1 MKNKEKL
8 KKFLVILSLYTI
20 FIIFLTY
27 SINKY
32 EYQVYKDNF
41 DTKITSIILKIKED
55 YPNITDEEL
64 YNILKSSKKDGKVL
78 EQYSL
83 TIDNKSLLKEN
94 DNKYQ
99 QFLVTNITI
108 VFISTISLIF
118 LFLRFNA
125 KKDREINK
133 ITKCLEE
140 INKRNYKIDIEE
152 MSEDEL
158 SILKNELY
166 KVTIKLKED
175 AENSKQAKKD
185 LKDTLADI
193 SHQLKTP
200 ITSIL
205 IILDNIIDNPDM
217 DKNTREDF
225 IRDIKREL
233 LNMNFLALNLL
244 KLSKL
249 DSNTVHFIKKEVS
262 LDEIVTSSIK
272 NIAPLCDLKNI
283 TIIKNLEPGIKIN
296 CDLNWQVEAITNI
309 LKNCVEHSKEN
320 SKIDITTATNKVY
333 HSIKIRDYGTGI
345 SKKDL
350 PHIFERFY
358 KGTGASSS
366 SNSIGIGLSLA
377 QKIIESNDGLIN
389 VETGPDGTTFTI
401 KYLI

>member
-8 KKFLVILSLYTI
+8 KKFLIILSLYTI

-118 LFLRFNA
+118 LFLKFNA

-358 KGTGASSS
+358 KGAISS

>member
-78 EQYSL
+78 EQYSI
-83 TIDNKSLLKEN
+83 TIDNKSLLIEN

-99 QFLVTNITI
+99 QFLVTNIMI
-108 VFISTISLIF
+108 VFISTIFLIF

-217 DKNTREDF
+217 DKNTKEDF

-249 DSNTVHFIKKEVS
+249 DSNTVHFLKKEVS

-283 TIIKNLEPGIKIN
+283 NIEKNLSEDIKIN
-296 CDLNWQVEAITNI
+296 CDLNWQVEALTNI
-309 LKNCVEHSKEN
+309 LKNCIEHSKDN
-320 SKIDITTATNKVY
+320 SRIDISTKANKVY
-333 HSIKIRDYGTGI
+333 ASIEIRDYGPGI

-358 KGTGASSS
+358 KGEGSSQD
-366 SNSIGIGLSLA
+366 SIGIGLALA
-377 QKIIESNDGLIN
+377 KKIIESNNGVISVDTSK
-389 VETGPDGTTFTI
+389 EGTKFTI
-401 KYLI
+401 KYFF

>member
-8 KKFLVILSLYTI
+8 KKFLIILSLYTI
-20 FIIFLTY
+20 FIIILTY
-27 SINKY
+27 GINKY

-41 DTKITSIILKIKED
+41 DTKITSIILKVKEE

-108 VFISTISLIF
+108 VFVSTIFLIF

-249 DSNTVHFIKKEVS
+249 DSNTVHFLKKEVS
-262 LDEIVTSSIK
+262 LNEIVTSSIK
-272 NIAPLCDLKNI
+272 NVSPLCDLKNI

-309 LKNCVEHSKEN
+309 LKNCVEHSNEN
-320 SKIDITTATNKVY
+320 SKIDIMTTTNKVY
-333 HSIKIRDYGTGI
+333 TSIEIRDYGPGI
-345 SKKDL
+345 SQKDL

-358 KGTGASSS
+358 KGASSS

-377 QKIIESNDGLIN
+377 KKIIESNNGLIM
-389 VETGPDGTTFTI
+389 VDTSKKGTTFTI

>member
-8 KKFLVILSLYTI
+8 KKFLIILSLYTI

-83 TIDNKSLLKEN
+83 TIDNKSLLVEN

-99 QFLVTNITI
+99 QFLVTNIII
-108 VFISTISLIF
+108 VFINTIFFIF

-125 KKDREINK
+125 KKDWEINK

-217 DKNTREDF
+217 DKNTKEDF

-233 LNMNFLALNLL
+233 LNINFLALNLL

-262 LDEIVTSSIK
+262 LDEIVTASIK

-283 TIIKNLEPGIKIN
+283 NIEKNLSEDIKIN
-296 CDLNWQVEAITNI
+296 CDLNWQVEAVTNI
-309 LKNCVEHSKEN
+309 LKNCVEHSREN
-320 SKIDITTATNKVY
+320 SKIEITASANKVY
-333 HSIKIRDYGTGI
+333 ASMEIRDYGTGI
-345 SKKDL
+345 SPEDL

-358 KGTGASSS
+358 KGNGASFESV
-366 SNSIGIGLSLA
+366 GIGLALA
-377 QKIIESNDGLIN
+377 KKIIESNDGIIRVTSSN
-389 VETGPDGTTFTI
+389 QGTKFTI
-401 KYLI
+401 KYPY

>member
-78 EQYSL
+78 EQYSI
-83 TIDNKSLLKEN
+83 TIDNKSLLIEN

-99 QFLVTNITI
+99 QFLVTNIMI
-108 VFISTISLIF
+108 VFISTIFLIF

-217 DKNTREDF
+217 DKNTKEDF

-233 LNMNFLALNLL
+233 LDMNFLALNLL

-283 TIIKNLEPGIKIN
+283 TITKNLEPGIKIN

-358 KGTGASSS
+358 KGTGGSA
-366 SNSIGIGLSLA
+366 NSIGIGLSLA

>member
-1 MKNKEKL
+1 MK
-8 KKFLVILSLYTI
+8 STI
-20 FIIFLTY
+20 F
-27 SINKY
+27 
-32 EYQVYKDNF
+32 
-41 DTKITSIILKIKED
+41 
-55 YPNITDEEL
+55 
-64 YNILKSSKKDGKVL
+64 
-78 EQYSL
+78 
-83 TIDNKSLLKEN
+83 
-94 DNKYQ
+94 
-99 QFLVTNITI
+99 
-108 VFISTISLIF
+108 LIF

-125 KKDREINK
+125 KKDQEINK

-249 DSNTVHFIKKEVS
+249 DSNTVHFLKKEVS
-262 LDEIVTSSIK
+262 VPIPKLPLVLPTGKSMFTSI
-272 NIAPLCDLKNI
+272 
-283 TIIKNLEPGIKIN
+283 
-296 CDLNWQVEAITNI
+296 
-309 LKNCVEHSKEN
+309 
-320 SKIDITTATNKVY
+320 
-333 HSIKIRDYGTGI
+333 
-345 SKKDL
+345 
-350 PHIFERFY
+350 
-358 KGTGASSS
+358 
-366 SNSIGIGLSLA
+366 
-377 QKIIESNDGLIN
+377 
-389 VETGPDGTTFTI
+389 
-401 KYLI
+401 

>member
-8 KKFLVILSLYTI
+8 KKFLIILSLYTI
-20 FIIFLTY
+20 FVIFLTY

-55 YPNITDEEL
+55 YPDITDEEL

-108 VFISTISLIF
+108 VFISTIFLIF
-118 LFLRFNA
+118 LFLIFNA

-320 SKIDITTATNKVY
+320 SKIDIITATNKVY

-358 KGTGASSS
+358 KGTGGSA
-366 SNSIGIGLSLA
+366 NSIGIGLSLA
-377 QKIIESNDGLIN
+377 QKIIESNDGIIN

>member
-8 KKFLVILSLYTI
+8 KKFLIILSLYTI
-20 FIIFLTY
+20 FVIFLTY

-64 YNILKSSKKDGKVL
+64 YNILKSSKKNGKVL

-108 VFISTISLIF
+108 VFISTIFLIF

-175 AENSKQAKKD
+175 AQNSKQAKKD

-200 ITSIL
+200 QTSLMVMVDLLKNEKNIDKQKEFIS
-205 IILDNIIDNPDM
+205 IIEIQIS
-217 DKNTREDF
+217 K
-225 IRDIKREL
+225 IKWLVE
-233 LNMNFLALNLL
+233 NLL

-249 DSNTVHFIKKEVS
+249 DAGTIKFKKEKIDVLSVITKS
-262 LDEIVTSSIK
+262 LSPFLVQMEMK
-272 NIAPLCDLKNI
+272 NISLETTINDFSFTGDLNW
-283 TIIKNLEPGIKIN
+283 TSEAVENIIKNCIEHTADNGK
-296 CDLNWQVEAITNI
+296 LNIETGVTNI
-309 LKNCVEHSKEN
+309 FS
-320 SKIDITTATNKVY
+320 Y
-333 HSIKIRDYGTGI
+333 IKIRDNGCGI
-345 SKKDL
+345 KKKDL

-358 KGTGASSS
+358 QGENSSKES
-366 SNSIGIGLSLA
+366 VGIGLALA
-377 QKIIESNDGLIN
+377 KTIVENQGGSIEVTSEENVGTEFIIKFNKM
-389 VETGPDGTTFTI
+389 VV
-401 KYLI
+401 

>member
-8 KKFLVILSLYTI
+8 KKFLVILNLYTI

-55 YPNITDEEL
+55 YPDITDEEL

-108 VFISTISLIF
+108 VFISTIFLIF

-217 DKNTREDF
+217 DKNTKEDF

-233 LNMNFLALNLL
+233 LNINFLALNLL

-249 DSNTVHFIKKEVS
+249 DSNSVHFIKKEVS

-272 NIAPLCDLKNI
+272 NVSPLCDLKNI

-320 SKIDITTATNKVY
+320 SKIDITTSANKVY
-333 HSIKIRDYGTGI
+333 LSIKIRDYGDGI
-345 SKKDL
+345 SEKDL

-358 KGTGASSS
+358 KGSGGSA
-366 SNSIGIGLSLA
+366 NSIGIGLSLA

>member
-8 KKFLVILSLYTI
+8 KKFLIILSLYTI

-64 YNILKSSKKDGKVL
+64 YNILKSSKKNGEVL

-108 VFISTISLIF
+108 VFISNIFLIF

-175 AENSKQAKKD
+175 AQNSKQAKKD

-283 TIIKNLEPGIKIN
+283 TITKNLEPGIKIN

-358 KGTGASSS
+358 KGASSS

-377 QKIIESNDGLIN
+377 QKIIESNDGIIN

>member
-55 YPNITDEEL
+55 YPDITDEEL

-78 EQYSL
+78 EQYSI
-83 TIDNKSLLKEN
+83 TIDNKSLLIEN

-99 QFLVTNITI
+99 QFLVTNIII
-108 VFISTISLIF
+108 VLISTIFLIV

-217 DKNTREDF
+217 DKNTKEDF

-233 LNMNFLALNLL
+233 LNINFLALNLL

-283 TIIKNLEPGIKIN
+283 TITKNLEPGIKIN

-333 HSIKIRDYGTGI
+333 LSIKIRDYGDGI
-345 SKKDL
+345 SEKDL

-358 KGTGASSS
+358 KGASSS

>member
-83 TIDNKSLLKEN
+83 TIDNKSLLIEN

-99 QFLVTNITI
+99 QFLVTNIMI
-108 VFISTISLIF
+108 VLISTIFLII

-217 DKNTREDF
+217 DKNTKEDF

-233 LNMNFLALNLL
+233 LNINFLALNLL

-320 SKIDITTATNKVY
+320 SKIDITTSANKVY
-333 HSIKIRDYGTGI
+333 LSIKIRDYGDGI
-345 SKKDL
+345 SEKDL

-358 KGTGASSS
+358 KGSGGSA
-366 SNSIGIGLSLA
+366 NSIGIGLSLA

>member
-8 KKFLVILSLYTI
+8 KKFLIILSLYTI

-108 VFISTISLIF
+108 VFISTIFLIF

-200 ITSIL
+200 ITSVL

-217 DKNTREDF
+217 DKNTKEDF

-233 LNMNFLALNLL
+233 LNINFLALNLL

-283 TIIKNLEPGIKIN
+283 NIEKNISAHIKIN
-296 CDLNWQVEAITNI
+296 CDLNWQVEALTNI
-309 LKNCVEHSKEN
+309 LKNCVEHSNEN
-320 SKIDITTATNKVY
+320 SKIEITASANKVY
-333 HSIKIRDYGTGI
+333 ASMEIRDYGTGI
-345 SKKDL
+345 SPEDL

-358 KGTGASSS
+358 KGKDASFESV
-366 SNSIGIGLSLA
+366 GIGLALA
-377 QKIIESNDGLIN
+377 KKIIESNDGIIGVTSN
-389 VETGPDGTTFTI
+389 NQGTKFTI
-401 KYLI
+401 KYPY

>member
-8 KKFLVILSLYTI
+8 KKFLIILSLYTI
-20 FIIFLTY
+20 FVIILTY
-27 SINKY
+27 GINKY

-41 DTKITSIILKIKED
+41 DTKIASIILKIKEE
-55 YPNITDEEL
+55 YPDITDEEL

-108 VFISTISLIF
+108 VFISTIFLIF

-249 DSNTVHFIKKEVS
+249 DSNTVHFLKKEVS
-262 LDEIVTSSIK
+262 LNEIVTSSIK
-272 NIAPLCDLKNI
+272 NVSPLCDLKNI
-283 TIIKNLEPGIKIN
+283 TIAKNLESGIKIN

-309 LKNCVEHSKEN
+309 LKNCVEHSNEN
-320 SKIDITTATNKVY
+320 SKIDIATTANKVY
-333 HSIKIRDYGTGI
+333 TSIEIRDYGQGI
-345 SKKDL
+345 SQKDL

-358 KGTGASSS
+358 KGASSS

-377 QKIIESNDGLIN
+377 KKIIESNNGLIMVDTSN
-389 VETGPDGTTFTI
+389 KGTTFTI

>member
-8 KKFLVILSLYTI
+8 KKFLVILSFYTI

-41 DTKITSIILKIKED
+41 DTKITSIILKVKED

-64 YNILKSSKKDGKVL
+64 YNILKSSKKGGKVL

-83 TIDNKSLLKEN
+83 TIDNKSLLIEN

-99 QFLVTNITI
+99 QFLVTNVMI
-108 VFISTISLIF
+108 VFISTIFLIF

-217 DKNTREDF
+217 DKNTKEDF

-233 LNMNFLALNLL
+233 LNINFLALNLL

-262 LDEIVTSSIK
+262 LDEIVTASIK

-283 TIIKNLEPGIKIN
+283 NIEKNLSEDIKIN
-296 CDLNWQVEAITNI
+296 CDLNWQVEAVTNI
-309 LKNCVEHSKEN
+309 LKNCVEHSREN
-320 SKIDITTATNKVY
+320 SKIEITASANKVY
-333 HSIKIRDYGTGI
+333 ASMEIRDYGTGI
-345 SKKDL
+345 SPEDL

-358 KGTGASSS
+358 KGNGASFESV
-366 SNSIGIGLSLA
+366 GIGLALA
-377 QKIIESNDGLIN
+377 KKIIESNDGIIRVTSSN
-389 VETGPDGTTFTI
+389 QGTKFTI
-401 KYLI
+401 KYPY

>member
-8 KKFLVILSLYTI
+8 KKFLIILSLYTI

-83 TIDNKSLLKEN
+83 TIDNKSLLVEN

-99 QFLVTNITI
+99 QFLVTNIII
-108 VFISTISLIF
+108 VFINTIFFIF

-217 DKNTREDF
+217 DKNTKEDF

-233 LNMNFLALNLL
+233 LNINFLALNLL

-262 LDEIVTSSIK
+262 LDEIVTASIK

-283 TIIKNLEPGIKIN
+283 NIEKNLSEDIKIN
-296 CDLNWQVEAITNI
+296 CDLNWQVEAVTNI
-309 LKNCVEHSKEN
+309 LKNCVEHSREN
-320 SKIDITTATNKVY
+320 SKIEITASANKVY
-333 HSIKIRDYGTGI
+333 ASMEIRDYGTGI
-345 SKKDL
+345 SPEDL

-358 KGTGASSS
+358 KGNGASFESV
-366 SNSIGIGLSLA
+366 GIGLALA
-377 QKIIESNDGLIN
+377 KKIIESNDGIIRVTSSN
-389 VETGPDGTTFTI
+389 QGTKFTI
-401 KYLI
+401 KYPY

>member
-8 KKFLVILSLYTI
+8 KKFLIILSLYTI

-64 YNILKSSKKDGKVL
+64 YNILKSSKKNGKVL

-108 VFISTISLIF
+108 VFISTIFLIF
-118 LFLRFNA
+118 LFLKFNA

-320 SKIDITTATNKVY
+320 SKIDIITATNKVY

-358 KGTGASSS
+358 KGTGGSA
-366 SNSIGIGLSLA
+366 NSIGIGLSLA
-377 QKIIESNDGLIN
+377 QKIIESNDGIIN

>member
-8 KKFLVILSLYTI
+8 KKFLIILSLYTI
-20 FIIFLTY
+20 FIIILTY
-27 SINKY
+27 GINKY
-32 EYQVYKDNF
+32 EYQVYKNNF
-41 DTKITSIILKIKED
+41 DTKITSIILKVKED
-55 YPNITDEEL
+55 YPDITDEEL

-94 DNKYQ
+94 DNKSQ

-108 VFISTISLIF
+108 VFVSTIFLIF

-175 AENSKQAKKD
+175 AENSKQAKKN

-205 IILDNIIDNPDM
+205 IILDNIIDNQDM

-249 DSNTVHFIKKEVS
+249 DSNTVHFLKKEVS
-262 LDEIVTSSIK
+262 LNEIVTSSIK
-272 NIAPLCDLKNI
+272 NVSPLCDLKNI
-283 TIIKNLEPGIKIN
+283 TIAKNLESGIKIN

-309 LKNCVEHSKEN
+309 LKNCVEHSNKN
-320 SKIDITTATNKVY
+320 SKIDIATIANKVY
-333 HSIKIRDYGTGI
+333 ASIEIRDYGPGI
-345 SKKDL
+345 SQKDL

-358 KGTGASSS
+358 KGASSS

-377 QKIIESNDGLIN
+377 KKIIESNNGLIM
-389 VETGPDGTTFTI
+389 VDTSKKGTTFTI
-401 KYLI
+401 KYIY

>member
-8 KKFLVILSLYTI
+8 KKFLIILSLYTI
-20 FIIFLTY
+20 FIIILTY
-27 SINKY
+27 GINKY

-108 VFISTISLIF
+108 FFISTILLIF

-283 TIIKNLEPGIKIN
+283 TITKNLEPSIKIN

-320 SKIDITTATNKVY
+320 SKIDITTATNKVN

-345 SKKDL
+345 SEKDL

-358 KGTGASSS
+358 KGASSS

-377 QKIIESNDGLIN
+377 KKIIESNNGIIN

>member
-99 QFLVTNITI
+99 QFLVTNIMI
-108 VFISTISLIF
+108 VFISTIFLIF

-358 KGTGASSS
+358 KGTGGSA
-366 SNSIGIGLSLA
+366 NSIGIGLSLA

>member
-8 KKFLVILSLYTI
+8 KKFLVILSLYTV

-41 DTKITSIILKIKED
+41 DTKITSIILKVKED
-55 YPNITDEEL
+55 YPDITDEEL

-83 TIDNKSLLKEN
+83 TIDNKSLLIEN

-99 QFLVTNITI
+99 QFLVTNVMI
-108 VFISTISLIF
+108 VLISTIFLIF
-118 LFLRFNA
+118 LFLKFNA

-217 DKNTREDF
+217 DKNTKEDF

-233 LNMNFLALNLL
+233 LNINFLALNLL

-262 LDEIVTSSIK
+262 LDEIVTASIK

-283 TIIKNLEPGIKIN
+283 NIEKNLSEDIKIN
-296 CDLNWQVEAITNI
+296 CDLNWQVEAVTNI
-309 LKNCVEHSKEN
+309 LKNCVEHSSEN
-320 SKIDITTATNKVY
+320 SKIEITASANKVY
-333 HSIKIRDYGTGI
+333 TSMEIRDYGTGI
-345 SKKDL
+345 SPEDL

-358 KGTGASSS
+358 KGNGASFESV
-366 SNSIGIGLSLA
+366 GIGLALA
-377 QKIIESNDGLIN
+377 KKIIESNDGIISVTSSN
-389 VETGPDGTTFTI
+389 QGTKFTI
-401 KYLI
+401 KYPY

>member
-8 KKFLVILSLYTI
+8 KKFLIILSLYTI

-55 YPNITDEEL
+55 YPAITDEEL
-64 YNILKSSKKDGKVL
+64 YNILKSAKKDGKVL

-108 VFISTISLIF
+108 VFISTIFLIF
-118 LFLRFNA
+118 LFLKFNA

-217 DKNTREDF
+217 DKNTKEDF

-233 LNMNFLALNLL
+233 LNINFLALNLL

-249 DSNTVHFIKKEVS
+249 DSNTVHFLKKEVS

-283 TIIKNLEPGIKIN
+283 TITKNLEPGIKIN

-320 SKIDITTATNKVY
+320 SKIDITTSANKVY
-333 HSIKIRDYGTGI
+333 LSIKIRDYGDGI
-345 SKKDL
+345 SEKDL

-358 KGTGASSS
+358 KGSGGSA
-366 SNSIGIGLSLA
+366 NSIGIGLSLA

>member
-8 KKFLVILSLYTI
+8 KKFLIILSLYTI
-20 FIIFLTY
+20 LIIILTY
-27 SINKY
+27 GINKY

-41 DTKITSIILKIKED
+41 DTKITSIILKIKEE

-64 YNILKSSKKDGKVL
+64 YNILKSFQKDGKVL

-108 VFISTISLIF
+108 VFISTIFLIF

-249 DSNTVHFIKKEVS
+249 DSNTVHFLKKEVS
-262 LDEIVTSSIK
+262 LNEIVTSSIK
-272 NIAPLCDLKNI
+272 NVSPLCDLKNI
-283 TIIKNLEPGIKIN
+283 TIVKNLESGIKIN

-309 LKNCVEHSKEN
+309 LKNCVEHSNEN
-320 SKIDITTATNKVY
+320 SKIDITTTANKVY
-333 HSIKIRDYGTGI
+333 ASIEIRDYGPGI
-345 SKKDL
+345 SQKDL

-358 KGTGASSS
+358 KGTSSS

-377 QKIIESNDGLIN
+377 KKIIESNNGLIM
-389 VETGPDGTTFTI
+389 VDTSKKGTTFTI

>member
-20 FIIFLTY
+20 FVIFLTY

-55 YPNITDEEL
+55 YPDITDEEL
-64 YNILKSSKKDGKVL
+64 YNILKSSKKNGKVL

-99 QFLVTNITI
+99 QFLVINITI
-108 VFISTISLIF
+108 VFISTIFLIF

-249 DSNTVHFIKKEVS
+249 DSNTVHFIKKEVF

-358 KGTGASSS
+358 KGTGGSA
-366 SNSIGIGLSLA
+366 NSIGIGLSLA
-377 QKIIESNDGLIN
+377 QKIIESNDGIIN

>member
-1 MKNKEKL
+1 M
-8 KKFLVILSLYTI
+8 
-20 FIIFLTY
+20 
-27 SINKY
+27 
-32 EYQVYKDNF
+32 
-41 DTKITSIILKIKED
+41 
-55 YPNITDEEL
+55 
-64 YNILKSSKKDGKVL
+64 
-78 EQYSL
+78 
-83 TIDNKSLLKEN
+83 
-94 DNKYQ
+94 
-99 QFLVTNITI
+99 
-108 VFISTISLIF
+108 
-118 LFLRFNA
+118 FLRFNT

-217 DKNTREDF
+217 DKNTKEDF

-262 LDEIVTSSIK
+262 LDEIVASSIK
-272 NIAPLCDLKNI
+272 NIAP
-283 TIIKNLEPGIKIN
+283 
-296 CDLNWQVEAITNI
+296 
-309 LKNCVEHSKEN
+309 
-320 SKIDITTATNKVY
+320 
-333 HSIKIRDYGTGI
+333 
-345 SKKDL
+345 
-350 PHIFERFY
+350 
-358 KGTGASSS
+358 
-366 SNSIGIGLSLA
+366 
-377 QKIIESNDGLIN
+377 
-389 VETGPDGTTFTI
+389 
-401 KYLI
+401 

>member
-8 KKFLVILSLYTI
+8 KKFLIILNLYTI
-20 FIIFLTY
+20 FVIFLTY

-99 QFLVTNITI
+99 HFLVTNITI
-108 VFISTISLIF
+108 VFISSIFLVF

-358 KGTGASSS
+358 KGASSS

>member
-8 KKFLVILSLYTI
+8 KKFLIILSLYTI
-20 FIIFLTY
+20 FIIILTY
-27 SINKY
+27 GINKY

-41 DTKITSIILKIKED
+41 DTKITSIILKIKEE

-108 VFISTISLIF
+108 VFVSTIFLIF

-249 DSNTVHFIKKEVS
+249 DSNTVHFLKKEVS
-262 LDEIVTSSIK
+262 LNEIVTSSIK

-283 TIIKNLEPGIKIN
+283 TIVKNLESGIKIN

-309 LKNCVEHSKEN
+309 LKNCVEHSNEN
-320 SKIDITTATNKVY
+320 SKIDIMTTANKVY
-333 HSIKIRDYGTGI
+333 ASIEIRDYGPGI
-345 SKKDL
+345 SQKDL

-358 KGTGASSS
+358 KGASSS

-377 QKIIESNDGLIN
+377 KKIIESNNGLIM
-389 VETGPDGTTFTI
+389 VDTSKKGTTFTI

>member
-41 DTKITSIILKIKED
+41 DTKITSIILKVKED
-55 YPNITDEEL
+55 YPDITDEEL

-99 QFLVTNITI
+99 QFLVTNIMI
-108 VFISTISLIF
+108 VFISTIFLIF

-217 DKNTREDF
+217 DKNTKEDF

-233 LNMNFLALNLL
+233 LNINFLALNLL

-283 TIIKNLEPGIKIN
+283 TITKNLEPGIKIN

-320 SKIDITTATNKVY
+320 SKIDITTSANKVY
-333 HSIKIRDYGTGI
+333 LSIKIRDYGDGI
-345 SKKDL
+345 SEKDL

-358 KGTGASSS
+358 KGSGGSA
-366 SNSIGIGLSLA
+366 NSIGIGLSLA

>member
-8 KKFLVILSLYTI
+8 KKFLIILSLYTI
-20 FIIFLTY
+20 FVIFLTY
-27 SINKY
+27 GINKY

-41 DTKITSIILKIKED
+41 DTKITSIILKIKEE

-108 VFISTISLIF
+108 VFIGTIFLIF

-249 DSNTVHFIKKEVS
+249 DSNTVHFLKKEVS
-262 LDEIVTSSIK
+262 LNEIVTSSIK
-272 NIAPLCDLKNI
+272 NVSPLCDLKNI
-283 TIIKNLEPGIKIN
+283 TIVKNLELGIKIN

-309 LKNCVEHSKEN
+309 LKNCVEHSNEN
-320 SKIDITTATNKVY
+320 SKIDIMTTTNKVY
-333 HSIKIRDYGTGI
+333 SSIEIRDYGPGI
-345 SKKDL
+345 SQKDL

-358 KGTGASSS
+358 KGASSS

-377 QKIIESNDGLIN
+377 KKIIESNNGLIM
-389 VETGPDGTTFTI
+389 VDTSKKGTTFTI

>member
-20 FIIFLTY
+20 FVIFLTY

-55 YPNITDEEL
+55 YPAITDEEL

-108 VFISTISLIF
+108 VFISTIFLIF

-200 ITSIL
+200 ITSVL

-217 DKNTREDF
+217 DKNTKEDF

-233 LNMNFLALNLL
+233 LNINFLALNLL

-283 TIIKNLEPGIKIN
+283 NIEKKLSEDIKIN
-296 CDLNWQVEAITNI
+296 CDLNWQVEALTNI
-309 LKNCVEHSKEN
+309 LKNCVEHSNEN
-320 SKIDITTATNKVY
+320 SKIEITASANKVY
-333 HSIKIRDYGTGI
+333 ASMEIKDHGTGI
-345 SKKDL
+345 SPEDL

-358 KGTGASSS
+358 KGKDASFESV
-366 SNSIGIGLSLA
+366 GIGLALA
-377 QKIIESNDGLIN
+377 KKIIESNDGIIS
-389 VETGPDGTTFTI
+389 VTSGKQGTKFTI
-401 KYLI
+401 KYPY

>member
-8 KKFLVILSLYTI
+8 KKFLIILSLYTI
-20 FIIFLTY
+20 FIIILTY
-27 SINKY
+27 GINKY

-41 DTKITSIILKIKED
+41 DTKITSIILKIKEE

-108 VFISTISLIF
+108 VFVSTIFLIF

-249 DSNTVHFIKKEVS
+249 DSNTVNFLKKEVS
-262 LDEIVTSSIK
+262 LNEIVTSSIK

-283 TIIKNLEPGIKIN
+283 TIVKNLESGIKIN

-309 LKNCVEHSKEN
+309 LKNCVEHSNEN
-320 SKIDITTATNKVY
+320 SKIDIMTTANKVY
-333 HSIKIRDYGTGI
+333 ASIEIRDYGPGI
-345 SKKDL
+345 SQKDL

-358 KGTGASSS
+358 KGASSS

-377 QKIIESNDGLIN
+377 KKIIESNNGLIM
-389 VETGPDGTTFTI
+389 VDTSKKGTTFTI

>member
-99 QFLVTNITI
+99 QFLVINITI
-108 VFISTISLIF
+108 VFISTIFLIF
-118 LFLRFNA
+118 LFLKFNA

-158 SILKNELY
+158 SIWKNELY
-166 KVTIKLKED
+166 KVAIKLKED
-175 AENSKQAKKD
+175 AENSKQAKKY

-249 DSNTVHFIKKEVS
+249 DSNTVHFIKKEVF

-320 SKIDITTATNKVY
+320 SKIDITTTTNKVY

-358 KGTGASSS
+358 KGASSS

>member
-8 KKFLVILSLYTI
+8 KKFLIILSLYTI

-64 YNILKSSKKDGKVL
+64 YNILKSSKKNGKVL

-108 VFISTISLIF
+108 VFISTIFLIF

-320 SKIDITTATNKVY
+320 SKIDIITATNKVY

-358 KGTGASSS
+358 KGTGGSA
-366 SNSIGIGLSLA
+366 NSIGIGLSLA
-377 QKIIESNDGLIN
+377 QKIIESNDGIIN

>member
-8 KKFLVILSLYTI
+8 KKFLIILSLYTI
-20 FIIFLTY
+20 FVIFLTY

-99 QFLVTNITI
+99 QFLVTNIMI
-108 VFISTISLIF
+108 VFISIFFLIF
-118 LFLRFNA
+118 LFLRFNV

-175 AENSKQAKKD
+175 AQNSKQAKKD

-233 LNMNFLALNLL
+233 LNINFLALNLL

-249 DSNTVHFIKKEVS
+249 DSNTVYFIKKEVS

-358 KGTGASSS
+358 KGTGGSA
-366 SNSIGIGLSLA
+366 NSIGIGLSLA

>member
-8 KKFLVILSLYTI
+8 KKFLIILSLYTI
-20 FIIFLTY
+20 FVIFLTY

-99 QFLVTNITI
+99 QFLVTNIMI
-108 VFISTISLIF
+108 VFISTIFLIF

-217 DKNTREDF
+217 DKNTKEDF

-233 LNMNFLALNLL
+233 LNINFLALNLL

-320 SKIDITTATNKVY
+320 SKIDIITATNKVY

-358 KGTGASSS
+358 KGTGGSA
-366 SNSIGIGLSLA
+366 NSIGIGLSLA